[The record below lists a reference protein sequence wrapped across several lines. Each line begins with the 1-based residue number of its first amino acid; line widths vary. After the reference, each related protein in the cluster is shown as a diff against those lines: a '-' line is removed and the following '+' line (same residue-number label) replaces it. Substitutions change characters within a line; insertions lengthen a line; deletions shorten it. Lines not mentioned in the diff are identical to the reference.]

1 MYMRECG
8 CGSVTSISVSLG
20 LQFVL
25 HNFWYDAGCMWNNEL
40 IKRRDTQMWHRS
52 ILLPSCVAALHQQ
65 WEVITVSDNPAW
77 WLRNSEIF
85 GRSYPADWQLDT
97 VCSLHALLHVQ
108 TVDCLSLIC
117 VTSDIVRWSCSRNV
131 IAPPSYALLII
142 IIIANRIF
150 YFLQNCK
157 ATLHV

>member
-85 GRSYPADWQLDT
+85 GRSYPADWQSDI
-97 VCSLHALLHVQ
+97 VCSLHCTTARSNCRLFIADLRDIWHCKVVLQQKCDSATIICIVNNNNNCEQNFLLSSK
-108 TVDCLSLIC
+108 L
-117 VTSDIVRWSCSRNV
+117 
-131 IAPPSYALLII
+131 
-142 IIIANRIF
+142 
-150 YFLQNCK
+150 
-157 ATLHV
+157 